1 MDALKITF
9 HGGQVLG
16 TDGFAVHP
24 LSISDGL
31 IRAEPQSRVLD
42 VSGYLILPGIVDFH
56 GDGFERHVAPRRGAV
71 VDPRDGLSAI
81 EAELSANGITT
92 AMLAQFY
99 SWEGG
104 MRGPEF
110 AAKMAAAVQAAT
122 DMICDLRLQLRL
134 EVNLLDHYARVLAL
148 VTRHSI
154 PCVVFND
161 HLPHDALAIG
171 KRPPRLTGQALKSGR
186 SPEAH
191 LALLQ
196 SLHANQPQLGAAL
209 RDLAE
214 KLRAQGV
221 ILGSHDDS
229 TEADHHEMADLGV
242 CLAEFPETEAAA
254 RAARACG
261 NGVVMGAPNVLRGG
275 SHAGKVSAADLVEQG
290 LVDALASDYHY
301 PALLRAALKLW
312 QAGMAPQAAWGL
324 ISAGP
329 ARLLGLTDRGVIGIG
344 KRADLVFLEAHGHKV
359 AATIARGRIAYLSG
373 DIAGR
378 ILS

>member
-1 MDALKITF
+1 MEALKLTF
-9 HGGQVLG
+9 QGGQVLG
-16 TDGFAVHP
+16 PDGFASRS
-24 LSISDGL
+24 LNIADGQISD
-31 IRAEPQSRVLD
+31 APQPRVLD

-71 VDPRDGLSAI
+71 VDPRDGLVAI
-81 EAELSANGITT
+81 EAELAANGITT

-110 AAKMAAAVQAAT
+110 AAKMAAAVQEAT
-122 DMICDLRLQLRL
+122 GGICDMRLQLRF
-134 EVNLLDHYARVLAL
+134 EVNLLDHYAQVLAL
-148 VTRHSI
+148 VARHDI
-154 PCVVFND
+154 RCVVFND
-161 HLPHDALAIG
+161 HLPHEALAAG

-186 SPEAH
+186 SPDAH

-196 SLHANQPQLGAAL
+196 RLHANRPRVSAAL
-209 RDLAE
+209 RDLAG
-214 KLRAQGV
+214 KLRAKAV
-221 ILGSHDDS
+221 ILGSHDDN
-229 TEADHHEMADLGV
+229 TVADHRAMADMGV

-275 SHAGKVSAADLVEQG
+275 SHAGKVSAADLVGQG

-301 PALLRAALKLW
+301 PALLRAALRLW
-312 QAGMAPQAAWGL
+312 QGGMAVEAAWAL
-324 ISAGP
+324 ISSGP
-329 ARLLGLTDRGVIGIG
+329 AHLLGLTDRGEIVTG
-344 KRADLVFLEAHGHKV
+344 KRADLVLLDARSHKV
-359 AATIARGRIAYLSG
+359 AATIAGGRIAYLSG

-378 ILS
+378 VLS